1 MYKINYFNFKYFKNN
16 EFILT
21 NDFGNFIFLN
31 EDNFNKLINYT
42 LESTQEDYQNLLDL
56 GFIYENEEE
65 FFINFVE
72 KLRSNKNALFLRTK
86 LHIFA
91 LTNKCNLGCIYCQA
105 KSSHLKAGVM
115 EKDTALKFVD
125 IALSSPEKELDFEFQ
140 GGEPT
145 LNFEVLKSIVEYTE
159 RQKKDKVINYNLV
172 TNLYNITEEIIE
184 FLFKYNIGISTS
196 LDGNLEVHNSNRISL
211 NNNSFQNLKSNIKK
225 LRDFYIKSNKKC
237 NIGAIQTTTRKSLK
251 NYKEII
257 NTFLDLGMDGIFLRP
272 LSPLGNSINSWGK
285 IGYTPEEFLE
295 FYKNSLNYI
304 ISLNKKGIFFKEN
317 NTTLFLKRIY
327 QNNKLNYMELRSPCG
342 AVVGQ
347 LAYNYDGNIYS
358 CDEGRM
364 LKEMNDETF
373 KVGDINSE
381 YNDLLNNPTTKSLLV
396 ASCLESIPQCSSCS
410 YNQYCGTCPVYNYVA
425 QNNIFG
431 KQPENYK
438 CKINKGILDHIFYLL
453 RYDEEASKI
462 ITSWL

>member
-1 MYKINYFNFKYFKNN
+1 MYKINYFNFKPFKNN

-21 NDFGNFIFLN
+21 NDFGNFIFLK
-31 EDNFNKLINYT
+31 DDIFQKLLNNT
-42 LESTQEDYQNLLDL
+42 LESKTIEYQNLFDL
-56 GFIYENEEE
+56 GFIYEDEEE

-105 KSSHLKAGVM
+105 KSSHLKEGVM
-115 EKDTALKFVD
+115 KKDIALKFVD
-125 IALSSPEKELDFEFQ
+125 IALSSPENELDFEFQ

-145 LNFEVLKSIVEYTE
+145 LNFEVLKTIVEYSE
-159 RQKKDKVINYNLV
+159 ANKKEKIINYNLV
-172 TNLYNITEEIIE
+172 TNLYNLTEEMIQ
-184 FLFKYNIGISTS
+184 FLLKYNIGISTS

-211 NNNSFQNLKSNIKK
+211 NNNSFQNLKINIKK
-225 LRDFYIKSNKKC
+225 LRDYYSKIGKKC
-237 NIGAIQTTTRKSLK
+237 NIGAIQTTTKKSLS

-257 NTFLDLGMDGIFLRP
+257 DTFLDLGMDGIFLRP
-272 LSPLGNSINSWGK
+272 LSPLGNSIDSWSK

-304 ISLNKKGIFFKEN
+304 ISLNKNGIFFKEN

-364 LKEMNDETF
+364 LKEINDETF
-373 KVGDINSE
+373 KVGDINSS
-381 YNDLLNNPTTKSLLV
+381 YNDLLNSPITKSLLV
-396 ASCLESIPQCSSCS
+396 ASCLETVPQCSTCP

-431 KQPENYK
+431 KQPMNYK
-438 CKINKGILDHIFYLL
+438 CKINKGILDHIFNIL